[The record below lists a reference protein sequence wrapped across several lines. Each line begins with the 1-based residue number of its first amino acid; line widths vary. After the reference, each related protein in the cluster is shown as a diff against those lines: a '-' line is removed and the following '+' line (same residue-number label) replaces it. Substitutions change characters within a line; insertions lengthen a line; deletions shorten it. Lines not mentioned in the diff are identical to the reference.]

1 MAVLKHRKFNADRF
15 IDKFAGHEAVLAE
28 HMARWPTLVKPDPL
42 TPASFKDYIRAPHEN
57 DAAFEDMV
65 DGLYQA
71 YDFCTKQGH
80 ELLGEAVDLN
90 QLQLPGIHD
99 LPREVLALRLQITAP
114 ETFSLACDLLFAS
127 QVDKI
132 VTYKGREARPIPDV
146 NAPLAAFRTTL
157 GERFK
162 ERKGSDLIVVHHFTD
177 GTAHN
182 FIVYHERRVT
192 AELELVPGAAEA
204 VVKSRK
210 TRPVRQDFIAY
221 YTDTGRLEIETPV
234 EKERELM
241 RDTFALSFFGDAGFF
256 SGANAA
262 VTIDL
267 SVLKASDFSLR
278 TDDDNHTAIL
288 KELAFKLAQTH
299 GPTFQIRS
307 KDVLTTLELNNLRPK
322 LASAVE
328 VKSAVFSISFGAG
341 KRPKRVTLTKKNSMS
356 FSRATHAAET
366 LAYLRKW
373 KLLVD

>member
-99 LPREVLALRLQITAP
+99 LPREVLALRLQITDP
-114 ETFSLACDLLFAS
+114 ETFALACDLLFAS
-127 QVDKI
+127 QVDKF
-132 VTYKGREARPIPDV
+132 VTYKGREARKIPDV
-146 NAPLAAFRTTL
+146 DAPLATFRSTL

-162 ERKGSDLIVVHHFTD
+162 ERKGSDRIVVRHFTD

-192 AELELVPGAAEA
+192 AELELVPGTAEA
-204 VVKSRK
+204 VVTTRK
-210 TRPVRQDFIAY
+210 FRPVRQDFIAY
-221 YTDTGRLEIETPV
+221 YTDTGRLEIETPI

-241 RDTFALSFFGDAGFF
+241 RDTFALSFFGEADFF

-262 VTIDL
+262 VAIDL
-267 SVLKASDFSLR
+267 SVLKASEFALP
-278 TDDDNHTAIL
+278 TNEGHTALL
-288 KELAFKLAQTH
+288 KELTFKLAQTH
-299 GPTFQIRS
+299 GPTFHIRS
-307 KDVLTTLELNNLRPK
+307 KDVLTTLYLNHLRPK
-322 LASAVE
+322 LATAVE
-328 VKSAVFSISFGAG
+328 VKSAVISISFGTG

-366 LAYLRKW
+366 LAYLRDW